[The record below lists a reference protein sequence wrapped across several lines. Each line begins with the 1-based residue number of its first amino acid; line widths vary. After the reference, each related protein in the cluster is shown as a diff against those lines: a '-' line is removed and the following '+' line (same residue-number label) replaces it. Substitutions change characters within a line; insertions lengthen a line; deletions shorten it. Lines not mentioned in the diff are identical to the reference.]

1 MSSLP
6 ARLDQARD
14 LAVVAEITKRDARY
28 FELAIVGTR
37 TAGDFAAVADADLGR
52 VARHGGKLELSAEAL
67 LHRLGLIPN
76 DRPERSPVGTVLV
89 GKLAAPVV
97 LLRLASLCPFR
108 F

>member
-28 FELAIVGTR
+28 LELAIVGAR

-52 VARHGGKLELSAEAL
+52 VARQRRKLQLGAEAL
-67 LHRLGLIPN
+67 FHRLGLVH
-76 DRPERSPVGTVLV
+76 DDGLERLALGTVLV
-89 GKLAAPVV
+89 RKLPAPVV
-97 LLRLASLCPFR
+97 LCD
-108 F
+108 

>member
-14 LAVVAEITKRDARY
+14 LAVIAEITKRDARY

-52 VARHGGKLELSAEAL
+52 VARQGSKLELSAETL
-67 LHRLGLIPN
+67 FHRLGLIHD
-76 DRPERSPVGTVLV
+76 DRLERCALGTVLV

-97 LLRLASLCPFR
+97 VLD
-108 F
+108 